1 MGNILSVYTNDVDRI
16 NELFR
21 YFLVVAAII
30 FLLVVGYTFYYV
42 FKYQS
47 KKQLELPNQ
56 EEGSDR
62 IEIIL
67 ATIATVITAVF
78 VYLTITSI
86 NTIQKIPEHPKPFLE
101 ITGHQW
107 WWEAKYPQS
116 GVITANQIYIP
127 TGKKIL
133 LKLTSADVVHDWWV
147 YKLGRKIDMIPGRYN
162 YMYMYADKP
171 GEYLGACSE
180 FCGVEHA
187 RMRIRVIALKP
198 KDFKV
203 WQKHQLQPVVS
214 KPKDALFEKGKELF
228 EEKTCTNCHAING
241 TPHKED
247 IGPNLTH
254 FGSRKR
260 FLSDMLVNNKTNLTA
275 WITNP
280 QNVKSGAK
288 MPNFILSKSEIKALV
303 TYLHNLK

>member
-1 MGNILSVYTNDVDRI
+1 MLSMHTNDVDLI
-16 NELFR
+16 NELFQ
-21 YFLVVAAII
+21 YFLVVAASI

-42 FKYQS
+42 FKYS
-47 KKQLELPNQ
+47 NKKQPETPQQ
-56 EEGSDR
+56 EEGSER

-67 ATIATVITAVF
+67 ATIATVITGVF

-86 NTIQKIPEHPKPFLE
+86 NTIQKIPDNPKPFLE

-127 TGKKIL
+127 TGKRIL

-147 YKLGRKIDMIPGRYN
+147 YKLGRKMDMIPGRYN

-203 WQKHQLQPVVS
+203 WQQHQLQPVVS
-214 KPKDALFEKGKELF
+214 KTKDALFEKGKKLF

-241 TPHKED
+241 TPYKED

-260 FLSDMLVNNKTNLTA
+260 FLADMLVNNKKNLTA

-280 QNVKSGAK
+280 QKVKPGAK

>member
-1 MGNILSVYTNDVDRI
+1 MVLALHLNTNDYDVI
-16 NELFR
+16 QQLFR
-21 YFLVVAAII
+21 YFLIVAAII
-30 FLLVVGYTFYYV
+30 FVLVVVFTVYYV
-42 FKYQS
+42 YKYHHKRQPEMPLQ
-47 KKQLELPNQ
+47 K
-56 EEGSDR
+56 EGSER
-62 IEIIL
+62 IEITL
-67 ATIATVITAVF
+67 AVIATVITGVF

-86 NTIQKIPEHPKPFLE
+86 NKIQDIPENPKPFLE

-107 WWEAKYPQS
+107 WWEAKYPNS

-147 YKLGRKIDMIPGRYN
+147 YKLGRKMDMIPGMNN

-171 GEYLGACSE
+171 GDYLGACSE

-198 KDFKV
+198 KDFEA
-203 WQKHQLQPVVS
+203 WQKRQLKPVITS
-214 KPKDALFEKGKELF
+214 SSDPLFEKGKKLF

-241 TPHKED
+241 TKYKED

-260 FLSDMLVNNKTNLTA
+260 FLADMMENNKKNLTA

-280 QNVKSGAK
+280 QNVKPGAK
-288 MPNFILSKSEIKALV
+288 MPNFILSKSEVNALV
-303 TYLHNLK
+303 AYLSHLK

>member
-1 MGNILSVYTNDVDRI
+1 MLSMHTNDVDLI
-16 NELFR
+16 NELFQ

-42 FKYQS
+42 FKYS
-47 KKQLELPNQ
+47 NKKQPETPQQ
-56 EEGSDR
+56 EEGSER

-67 ATIATVITAVF
+67 ATIATVITGVF

-86 NTIQKIPEHPKPFLE
+86 NTIQKIPDNPKPFLE

-127 TGKKIL
+127 TGKRIL

-147 YKLGRKIDMIPGRYN
+147 YKLGRKMDMIPGRYN

-203 WQKHQLQPVVS
+203 WQQHQLQPVVS
-214 KPKDALFEKGKELF
+214 KTKDALFEKGKKLF

-241 TPHKED
+241 TPYKED

-260 FLSDMLVNNKTNLTA
+260 FLADMLVNNKKNLTA

-280 QNVKSGAK
+280 QKVKPGAK